1 MLGCDLYGIAHTEG
15 ISLAYARI
23 TGAAFALIGHKDC
36 WLACFTYKVSKCSVK
51 RKNAFARIINKETNI
66 GIPNSGLGLC
76 AHPCFELLSLRIF
89 KSGGI
94 HQDHIMTAKFR
105 ARLAHVTGYAWR
117 VIDNG
122 KFLASEAVKDCGFAD
137 IGPSDNRYFRRA
149 LFGLFGLRRLYRL
162 YIVIIYIVIRGLG
175 HNGSRPQY
183 AFSAAR
189 SI

>member
-15 ISLAYARI
+15 ISFAYARI
-23 TGAAFALIGHKDC
+23 TGAAFALIGDKHC
-36 WLACFTYKVSKCSVK
+36 WFTRFTDKCRK
-51 RKNAFARIINKETNI
+51 GAIQRKNAFARIINKETNI
-66 GIPNSGLGLC
+66 GVPNGGFSLS

-149 LFGLFGLRRLYRL
+149 LFRLFGLRQLYSCLL
-162 YIVIIYIVIRGLG
+162 YTSPSPRD
-175 HNGSRPQY
+175 S
-183 AFSAAR
+183 
-189 SI
+189 